1 MFKNTT
7 KASIDKAL
15 QFFQA
20 GQWQPAKIAFEQVL
34 QLNPKEPDALV
45 GLGFVHFQ
53 LGEYEAAINRMTQA
67 VIVRPEHVDTQYNFG
82 ILHQRIG
89 NHEDAVACFRKVLV
103 LQSNHAQ
110 ACFALGNTLKELG
123 RQEEASES
131 FQRATIFSPD
141 WPEAHFNLGNSFR
154 DAGEFAAAQ
163 ASYEKA
169 IALKPDW
176 ASAHA
181 SLGQILGLI
190 GDFDLAIASCK
201 HAISLDV
208 NLSESHFHLAHAL
221 WGQGKRIEALI
232 SYRMAVILKP
242 QWPEAHHSL
251 GCALSCIGRLDEAIT
266 AFRAATAL
274 EPTSA
279 EAHTSLGA
287 VLIQKG
293 FVTKNYEFMRE
304 ADTCFRHALVLK
316 PNWPEAHANLAASP
330 LRTGLDHSEVMALYE
345 RTLELRP
352 NGLLDHQGRLY
363 AHQCSAVL
371 TPMQWRDAL
380 TKFARIC
387 FLPCEFPRFENALD
401 PEKVLRVGYISPD
414 FRNHSCAWFI
424 EPLLDSHNRA
434 NVEIYC
440 YFTAFQ
446 ADNVTL
452 RLKALADHWH
462 DLRGMDTETITGLIR
477 SHHIDILVDLAGH
490 TSGNSLSVLHRK
502 AAPVQ
507 STWLGFPGS
516 TGLSAIDY
524 RLSDPWLTPAD
535 SKEYFSETL
544 IKLDRPSH
552 CYRPSAEA
560 PNVDPLPA
568 ETNNYLTFGSF
579 NNLAKLSPE
588 TIALW
593 AKVLHAVEYSQ
604 LTLKSFQ
611 LGDLEVCRQVRE
623 SFAQQGID
631 EARLHLLHATPT
643 LVSHLNS
650 YHQID
655 IALDTFP
662 YNGATTSLE
671 ALWMGVPVISLV
683 GWRTASRY
691 GLSFLEG
698 LGLGDLAAHS
708 PEQFV
713 EIALR
718 LSADLPRLVQ
728 LRQQLRAQMKDSPLC
743 DEVGFARQMESTYRQ
758 MWQHY
763 CTQQSTVQEH

>member
-1 MFKNTT
+1 MSKNTT
-7 KASIDKAL
+7 KASLDKAL

-20 GQWQPAKIAFEQVL
+20 GQWQPAKVAFEQVL
-34 QLNPKEPDALV
+34 RLDAKEPDALL

-53 LGEYEAAINRMTQA
+53 LGEHEAAINKMNQA
-67 VIVRPEHVDTQYNFG
+67 AAVRPEHVDTHYNLGVLYQRLGQY
-82 ILHQRIG
+82 
-89 NHEDAVACFRKVLV
+89 EAAVACFRKALV
-103 LQSNHAQ
+103 LQPNYAQ
-110 ACFALGNTLKELG
+110 VYFALGNTFKELG
-123 RQEEASES
+123 RSED
-131 FQRATIFSPD
+131 ATDSYQQATLLTPH
-141 WPEAHFNLGNSFR
+141 WPEAHFNLGNAFR
-154 DAGEFAAAQ
+154 AAGNLPAAQ

-169 IALKPDW
+169 VALKPEW
-176 ASAHA
+176 AEAHA
-181 SLGQILGLI
+181 SLGQIFGMC
-190 GDFDLAIASCK
+190 GDFECAIASCK
-201 HAISLDV
+201 RAIALNA

-242 QWPEAHHSL
+242 QWPEAHYSL

-287 VLIQKG
+287 ALIQKG
-293 FVTKNYEFMRE
+293 FVMKSSEFMRE
-304 ADTCFRHALVLK
+304 AETCFRQALVLK
-316 PNWPEAHANLAASP
+316 PNWPEAHTNLAASP
-330 LRTGLDHSEVMALYE
+330 LRTGLEHSEVIALYE
-345 RTLELRP
+345 KALELRP
-352 NGLLDHQGRLY
+352 NGLLDHQGLLF
-363 AHQCSAVL
+363 AHQYSAAL
-371 TPMQWRDAL
+371 TPMQWRNAL
-380 TKFARIC
+380 TQFARIC
-387 FLPCEFPRFENALD
+387 LLPCEFPRFENALD

-446 ADNVTL
+446 ADNVTV

-462 DLRGMDTETITGLIR
+462 DLQGMDTETIAGLIR

-490 TSGNSLSVLHRK
+490 TFGNSLTVLHRK
-502 AAPVQ
+502 ASPVQ

-524 RLSDPWLTPAD
+524 RLSDPWLTPVD
-535 SKEYFSETL
+535 SEEYFSETL
-544 IKLDRPSH
+544 LKLDRPSH
-552 CYRPSAEA
+552 CYRPPAEA
-560 PNVDPLPA
+560 PDVSSLPV
-568 ETNNYLTFGSF
+568 EINSYLTFGSF

-588 TIALW
+588 TVALW
-593 AKVLHAVEYSQ
+593 AKVLHAVSHSQ
-604 LTLKSFQ
+604 LMLKSFQ

-623 SFAQQGID
+623 SFAQKGID
-631 EARLHLLHATPT
+631 EARLHLLDATPT

-698 LGLGDLAAHS
+698 IGLGDLAAHS

-718 LSADLPRLVQ
+718 LSADLPRLAQ
-728 LRQQLRAQMKDSPLC
+728 LRQQLRTKMKASPLC
-743 DEVGFARQMESTYRQ
+743 DEVGFARQIESTYRQ